1 MTDQSSD
8 NRSDGKKDGVRRSVG
23 AALALVLG
31 MGALS
36 FASVPLYDLFCRVT
50 GFGGT
55 TQRADAAPSKVLDRT
70 VLVRFDASL
79 GRDMPWTF
87 EAAEN
92 EMRVRIGEMNIAYY
106 RAHNP
111 TDRPVTGTASF
122 NVAPYEVGSYFTKIE
137 CFCFTEQTLA
147 PGESMEMPVTFFVE
161 PDIVDDP
168 ENEKVKTITLSY
180 TFFETEPSQAALMN
194 DEAGDGA
201 TKSTLN

>member
-1 MTDQSSD
+1 MTHQASSD
-8 NRSDGKKDGVRRSVG
+8 RSDSQRRGVRRSVG
-23 AALALVLG
+23 VALGVVLG

-55 TQRADAAPSKVLDRT
+55 TQIAEVEAEKILDRT

-79 GRDMPWTF
+79 GKDMPWSF
-87 EAAEN
+87 EPVQN
-92 EMRVRIGEMNIAYY
+92 EMRVRIGETNLAFY

-122 NVAPYEVGSYFTKIE
+122 NVAPYEVGSYFSKIE

-147 PGESMEMPVTFFVE
+147 PSESMEMPVTFFVE

-168 ENEKVKTITLSY
+168 ENEKVRTITLSY
-180 TFFETEPSQAALMN
+180 TFFETEPSQADASS
-194 DEAGDGA
+194 AAVGDGA
-201 TKSTLN
+201 TKRALN

>member
-1 MTDQSSD
+1 MTDQAPIK
-8 NRSDGKKDGVRRSVG
+8 RSDAQQNGVRRTVG
-23 AALALVLG
+23 GALLVVLG

-55 TQRADAAPSKVLDRT
+55 TQRAEAASDTVLDRT
-70 VLVRFDASL
+70 VLIRFDASL
-79 GRDMPWTF
+79 GREMPWSF
-87 EAAEN
+87 EPVQN
-92 EMRVRIGEMNIAYY
+92 EMQVRIGESNIAFY

-147 PGESMEMPVTFFVE
+147 PGESMDMPVTFFVE

-180 TFFETEPSQAALMN
+180 TFFETEPSQAELSNTQA
-194 DEAGDGA
+194 DDGA
-201 TKSTLN
+201 TKRALN